1 MHVQDRRNYSIR
13 AFMKRAATLL
23 MVLVACAAV
32 RLWLIAHTD
41 VIARD
46 GTVYVKMAREW
57 SADPS
62 HVVQAYDYHVGYPV
76 AVAATHQILQALG
89 QAQDMSGWD
98 LSGQIVSLVASLLA
112 MVAVWWLAGMA
123 FNWRIAW
130 LSALLF
136 GLGRKWAAL
145 GADVL
150 SDALAV
156 CLQIWAVVLAL
167 LLLRQLRKK
176 SNWAIPL
183 AAGLGIRAGL
193 GYLVRPEALLVP
205 ILAIAFCLF
214 YQFHWRASWKLTIV
228 STVLIALTTLACAL
242 PYMIAI
248 GALSKKKSIDQI
260 IMVSA
265 SQYDSITCLAALSP
279 GHRPAIRAFI
289 NQFFEAIH
297 PVGGLF
303 LCICLAVFIGKTVL
317 RIKLPS
323 KISIFPRRLNSL
335 FMLATTAAIM
345 IILTGL
351 YSNVH
356 YMSYRHLMFLAAL
369 LSPVAGAGFMM
380 SVQFIAILATWLKL
394 PQWCARLIFP
404 IGTVAIVLGLLSH
417 TLRPL
422 HAGKAYHQQAGHFV
436 GQVATID
443 DHILADRSRTIHYAV
458 AKNSD
463 ISASRIP
470 VDSLSREQLLQY
482 IRQTSATYLV
492 ISNRTLS
499 QATPDLIS
507 LLEPPA
513 FILIRQFD
521 QLANKRSGALGVYR
535 IDYPALPTTP

>member
-1 MHVQDRRNYSIR
+1 
-13 AFMKRAATLL
+13 MKRAATLL
-23 MVLVACAAV
+23 MVLVACATV

-46 GTVYVKMAREW
+46 GTVYVKMAREL

-62 HVVQAYDYHVGYPV
+62 HVVQSYDYHVGYPV
-76 AVAATHQILQALG
+76 AIAATHQILQALG
-89 QAQDMSGWD
+89 QAQNMSSWD
-98 LSGQIVSLVASLLA
+98 LSGQIVSLIASLLA
-112 MVAVWWLAGMA
+112 MMAVWWLAGMA

-136 GLGRKWAAL
+136 GLGRKWAVL

-183 AAGLGIRAGL
+183 AAGLGICAGL

-214 YQFHWRASWKLTIV
+214 YQFHWRASWRLTIV

-289 NQFFEAIH
+289 NQLFEALH

-323 KISIFPRRLNSL
+323 KILIFRRRINSL

-369 LSPVAGAGFMM
+369 LSPLAGAGFMM
-380 SVQFIAILATWLKL
+380 SAEFTAILATWLKL
-394 PQWCARLIFP
+394 PQWCARLILP

-417 TLRPL
+417 TLRPM
-422 HAGKAYHQQAGHFV
+422 HAGKAHYKQAGHFV
-436 GQVATID
+436 GQLATVD
-443 DHILADRSRTIHYAV
+443 EHVLTDSSRTIHYAV
-458 AKNSD
+458 AKNPN

-470 VDSLSREQLLQY
+470 GNNLSREQLLQY
-482 IRQTSATYLV
+482 IEQTSATYLV
-492 ISNRTLS
+492 ISDHTLAQS
-499 QATPDLIS
+499 TSDLTS
-507 LLEPPA
+507 LFAAPA
-513 FILIRQFD
+513 FTQIRRFD
-521 QLANKRSGALGVYR
+521 QLAKKRSKTLQVYR
-535 IDYPALPTTP
+535 IDHLALPSTP